1 MTASS
6 TTPASQAWQVAH
18 HPAEGSHPAYA
29 VYQRGSHAEGTFIRV
44 YVPELA
50 RSPGPEPL
58 RTITYLHGFALCMPS
73 FYEAHLIELVR
84 RGHLV
89 FFPDFQRSL
98 YPDTPPAAPPAV
110 RQDRRDRS
118 LWRGLLRQ
126 TRGLGDEEE
135 VFSATLRHAL
145 GGEVSDPGSAGIP
158 AGALRR
164 TLWPLL
170 VILALLEALSWFRR
184 RYARNLIHLLSTV
197 ALSLAYAPGHW
208 LEQAISLVD
217 QAFDDLGRLDDFR
230 HWAEQPLE
238 PAAFGHSL
246 GGLLALSLPSAY
258 RHRPEQRFAPAQVL
272 VADPAASTEM
282 GIPRLAIWL
291 LKLFGAP
298 FTADPIHIT
307 ATGGDL
313 TVPVAIL
320 HGAADTLVPPAVWAT
335 AATGP
340 GPNFTAIASGSK
352 ALLFSWSNAAA
363 SPPLV
368 AFHNQAVTSTAY
380 YDDALFRSFGGLK
393 HSANAY
399 DVDYLWPALVAGAD
413 RHSHV
418 TPTGLL
424 DLVHPRYFSAQAAVL
439 PPPRRRS
446 WLVLVAVALAGEPW
460 SGGSGDPDAVAT
472 VGECRLE

>member
-6 TTPASQAWQVAH
+6 PTPVPQAWQVAH
-18 HPAEGSHPAYA
+18 HPAEGSLPGYA

-50 RSPGPEPL
+50 RSARAEPL
-58 RTITYLHGFALCMPS
+58 RTVTYLHGFALCMPR
-73 FYEAHLIELVR
+73 FYEAHLIDLVR

-98 YPDTPPAAPPAV
+98 YPDTPPGAPPAV
-110 RQDRRDRS
+110 RQERRDRS
-118 LWRGLLRQ
+118 LWRGLLRE

-135 VFSATLRHAL
+135 VFSATLRHAV
-145 GGEVSDPGSAGIP
+145 GGEASDPGSAGIP

-170 VILALLEALSWFRR
+170 LILAVLEALSWFRR
-184 RYARNLIHLLSTV
+184 RYGRNLIHLLSTV
-197 ALSLAYAPGHW
+197 ALSLASAPGQW

-217 QAFDDLGRLDDFR
+217 QAFDDLGSRDEFR
-230 HWAEQPLE
+230 HWAEQPLQ

-258 RHRPEQRFAPAQVL
+258 CHRRDQRFAPTQVL

-282 GIPRLAIWL
+282 GIPAFAIWL

-298 FTADPIHIT
+298 FTADPIRIT

-313 TVPVAIL
+313 SVPVAIL
-320 HGAADTLVPPAVWAT
+320 HGAADALVPPAQWAT
-335 AATGP
+335 AAAGP
-340 GPNFTAIASGSK
+340 GPNFTAIVSSSK

-380 YDDALFRSFGGLK
+380 YDDALFRSFGGVK
-393 HSANAY
+393 HGANAY
-399 DVDYLWPALVAGAD
+399 NTEYIWPALHLLLSGEASPPDLLERLCPCDFQVQPLPPAAGV
-413 RHSHV
+413 S
-418 TPTGLL
+418 
-424 DLVHPRYFSAQAAVL
+424 
-439 PPPRRRS
+439 PPPRRGCCSSASSPRP
-446 WLVLVAVALAGEPW
+446 GE
-460 SGGSGDPDAVAT
+460 S
-472 VGECRLE
+472 C